1 MQFFP
6 GQHCGEHRDSQQGA
20 RWAVA
25 GQGPRGPGAEGQR
38 LAARGQGSS
47 AGVWQVGVNR
57 AGVVW
62 RRKDRALRD
71 WNMEQNV
78 TEGTQGKNV
87 VAERKEVMGDR

>member
-1 MQFFP
+1 M
-6 GQHCGEHRDSQQGA
+6 
-20 RWAVA
+20 
-25 GQGPRGPGAEGQR
+25 
-38 LAARGQGSS
+38 
-47 AGVWQVGVNR
+47 NR

-62 RRKDRALRD
+62 RLKDRALRD